1 MKADD
6 PNADRGYLEHIR
18 LAAEIIAEH
27 LRGIDE
33 DEFMLSRLIQDAVIR
48 ELQIVGEATKR
59 LSQGFRQRNPDV
71 PWQDIA
77 GMRDKLVHDYFG
89 VDLEAVWLAATE
101 DVREL
106 LGHVCRI
113 LSEG

>member
-1 MKADD
+1 MKPGDREADL
-6 PNADRGYLEHIR
+6 PYLEHIR
-18 LAAEIIAEH
+18 DAAETIAEH

-33 DEFMLSRLIQDAVIR
+33 TAFMLSRLVQDAVIR

-59 LSQGFRQRNPDV
+59 LSPSLRQRNPEV

-89 VDLEAVWLAATE
+89 VDLAAVWLAATD
-101 DVREL
+101 DVPEL
-106 LGHVCRI
+106 LGHVRRI
-113 LSEG
+113 LSGG